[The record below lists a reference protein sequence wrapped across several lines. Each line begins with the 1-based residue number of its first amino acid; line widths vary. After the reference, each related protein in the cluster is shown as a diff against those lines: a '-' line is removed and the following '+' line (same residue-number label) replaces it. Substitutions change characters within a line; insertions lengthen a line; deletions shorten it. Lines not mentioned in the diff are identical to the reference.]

1 MKFVIAVSTT
11 CLMLAAG
18 PVAAQTPAK
27 PGAAAPATPQPA
39 PARPATA
46 QPAATQPATT
56 PPAAP
61 ATRPATPSR
70 PFPEG
75 ARIAYVD
82 LNGIATQSRE
92 GQAAGAKIKELQAKK
107 QSDLEGRQKQLQAAQ
122 QKLEQGGSVLSEAA
136 RGGQQKEV
144 ERLQVELQRATQDA
158 QQEVQEFT
166 QELQVTFQQR
176 LLPIIEQVA
185 KAKNLQFILS
195 IADAGVVWVDSGLNV
210 TADVVTAL
218 DAATTPAAK

>member
-11 CLMLAAG
+11 CLMLVAG

-27 PGAAAPATPQPA
+27 PGAAAPATTQPA
-39 PARPATA
+39 PARPAPA
-46 QPAATQPATT
+46 QPAMTQPAMTQPAS
-56 PPAAP
+56 PP
-61 ATRPATPSR
+61 R

-92 GQAAGAKIKELQAKK
+92 GQAAGAKIKEFQAKK

-122 QKLEQGGSVLSEAA
+122 QKLEQGGSVLSDAA

-218 DAATTPAAK
+218 DAATAPAAK